1 MLVRSAGTPVSQHTT
16 MTQTARVPAEGSQP
30 VAPLPKPCGV
40 GDFLS
45 PASFWFPDDFCE
57 SAWIEHAPVAYWLL
71 EAHRPSTLV
80 DCGTWGFSFLTFC
93 QAVQNLGL
101 DSRCFAVGAWHG
113 NEQTDRCGDDVLASV
128 RSHIERRYSSFA
140 SFVHANFDALE
151 PSFPDGSVDLVHIG
165 DSGSYESVRHD
176 FERWLPKLSR
186 RGIMLFHDVNG
197 SQAALGVDRFW
208 REIRKHYPYFE
219 FLDGQGLG
227 VLAIGE
233 EFDGRLRALFSAQT
247 DESLS
252 RQIRQAYARLGSGL
266 TERFHYIKQ
275 RKALD
280 EQLAEANR
288 RLVAERRLAGEMA
301 DRFARLISELRAEL
315 GAMKRSD
322 SWRVT
327 RPLRII
333 AAKAPWLVHP
343 LRRLSK

>member
-1 MLVRSAGTPVSQHTT
+1 MLVRSAGTPVRQHTT

-40 GDFLS
+40 GNFLS
-45 PASFWFPDDFCE
+45 PASFWFPEHFCE
-57 SAWIEHAPVAYWLL
+57 SAWIEHAPFAYWLL

-80 DCGTWGFSFLTFC
+80 DRGTCGFAFLTFC

-101 DSRCFAVGAWHG
+101 DTKCFSVGGWHG
-113 NEQTDRCGDDVLASV
+113 NEQPGRCGEDALASV

-140 SFVHANFDALE
+140 SFVHATFDALE

-165 DSGSYESVRHD
+165 DSGSHESVRHD

-197 SQAALGVDRFW
+197 LQGALGVDRSW
-208 REIRKHYPYFE
+208 REVRKNYPYFE
-219 FLDGQGLG
+219 FLDGHGLG

-266 TERFHYIKQ
+266 SERSHYIKQ

-280 EQLAEANR
+280 EQRAETNR
-288 RLVAERRLAGEMA
+288 RLVTERRLAGEMA
-301 DRFARLISELRAEL
+301 DRFAARIAEL
-315 GAMKRSD
+315 GVELDAMKRSY

-327 RPLRII
+327 RPLRI
-333 AAKAPWLVHP
+333 AAATAPWLMHP
-343 LRRLSK
+343 LRKLSK